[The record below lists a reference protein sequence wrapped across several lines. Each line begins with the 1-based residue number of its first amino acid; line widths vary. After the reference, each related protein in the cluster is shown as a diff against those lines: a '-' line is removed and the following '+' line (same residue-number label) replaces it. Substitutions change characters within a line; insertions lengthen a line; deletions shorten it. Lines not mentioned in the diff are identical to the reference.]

1 MSEQNRHLANIAT
14 HTKNMWVKLCELVDA
29 FVPTPFTVT
38 STDCDGAPVTAEAT
52 STVQTV
58 PHPDFVQK
66 VQICTPSIDP
76 EVVCL
81 SNDGGVT
88 IIKGVVEFDISTVP
102 ATKTIYLFD
111 GSLATGY
118 EVVPCDKPM
127 QYDYEKEV
135 ICVDG
140 LNYTKWYVWDKFGD
154 TLPNLVTILWLDE
167 NDAVVAAPDPI
178 LINNANCKV
187 CLPTIS
193 DAFADDLST
202 LLPGTSFT
210 ITKPEC
216 CRIQVITSAGTITL
230 KEKETYYST
239 TDFKC
244 PITITGITIVSGTC
258 SLADIHIISNF
269 NG

>member
-1 MSEQNRHLANIAT
+1 MAQNKTVFDGMINRLEKICCKLSEIKDILTGNNTVNTNSTIVNTCANP
-14 HTKNMWVKLCELVDA
+14 
-29 FVPTPFTVT
+29 VPVFFCP
-38 STDCDGAPVTAEAT
+38 PEI
-52 STVQTV
+52 
-58 PHPDFVQK
+58 PK
-66 VQICTPSIDP
+66 IDP

-88 IIKGVVEFDISTVP
+88 IVKGWEVFDVSTNPPTSKLYIGGVEV
-102 ATKTIYLFD
+102 
-111 GSLATGY
+111 TGY
-118 EVVPCDKPM
+118 TVVPCDKPM

-135 ICVDG
+135 VCVNG

-193 DAFADDLST
+193 DAFANDLST
-202 LLPGTSFT
+202 LLPGTSIT
-210 ITKPEC
+210 ITKPDC

-230 KEKETYYST
+230 REKETYYST

-258 SLADIHIISNF
+258 SLSDIHIISNF

>member
-1 MSEQNRHLANIAT
+1 MISEYIVEDIKNKLSLIHDTLCNIA
-14 HTKNMWVKLCELVDA
+14 KSIS
-29 FVPTPFTVT
+29 T
-38 STDCDGAPVTAEAT
+38 STAPT
-52 STVQTV
+52 SV
-58 PHPDFVQK
+58 
-66 VQICTPSIDP
+66 IDP

-81 SNDGGVT
+81 SNDGGLT
-88 IIKGVVEFDISTVP
+88 IVKGIVEFDTSTIP
-102 ATKTIYLFD
+102 STKTIYLFD

-135 ICVDG
+135 VCVDG
-140 LNYTKWYVWDKFGD
+140 KSWTKWYVWDKTGD
-154 TLPNLVTILWLDE
+154 GVPNLVSILWLDE
-167 NDAVVAAPDPI
+167 TDAPIAAPNPL
-178 LINNANCKV
+178 LINNENCKV

-193 DAFADDLST
+193 DAFGDDLST

-210 ITKPEC
+210 ITKPDC
-216 CRIQVITSAGTITL
+216 CRVQVITSAGTITL
-230 KEKETYYST
+230 REKETYYST

-244 PITITGITIVSGTC
+244 PITVTGITIASGTC